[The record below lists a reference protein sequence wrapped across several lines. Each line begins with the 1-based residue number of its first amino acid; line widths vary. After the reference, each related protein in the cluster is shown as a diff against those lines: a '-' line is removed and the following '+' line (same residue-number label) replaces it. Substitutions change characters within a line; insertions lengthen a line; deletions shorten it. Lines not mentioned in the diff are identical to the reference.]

1 MLCRR
6 MYGCLRARS
15 CREKVC
21 VGILACFF
29 AVWMVLGYSFAKTDS
44 WRLVFGSWQRTGVS
58 VVVWLVLSLLFYVSI
73 SLFFLWLDKRSVIAE
88 DAVPHAKKPGRRG
101 LWKRYQQLFLAHPFL
116 TPFFTLLLM
125 YLPIL
130 FFSYPGVFMGDDVC
144 MILQGYNFPDPTS
157 RYLNLID
164 ENMHLNGHHPV
175 VYTMFLHLCL
185 KIGTRLFSSYT
196 AGILLVSISQLLV
209 TAAVLAGICCI
220 LIRRKVRPAIV
231 IGVMAYYIISPRTQ
245 NYMFLLS
252 KDVFF
257 AAAVLGFVATA
268 WVLFTQGKQ
277 EKKESADSRAYV
289 KDSRVRCVDNQAR
302 GADNQA
308 CGRDDQAHGAYKS
321 VGRRGCMPQICVW
334 GMFVVSGIAVGLL
347 RNDGKYVLL
356 GTFFVL
362 VLAAVKQRRQFL
374 AAGVLVLGT
383 LVLYGSV
390 LMPALHITP
399 SGKRE
404 MLSVPFQQ
412 TARYLRDAPEDVTAE
427 EYAAISAILDAENLA
442 EKYNP
447 EKSDPV
453 KNTFRETASKEELRA
468 YFQTWL
474 SMLRKHPEIYFQA
487 TINNYYNYFYPCG
500 DMAGYYSYAWSDKSL
515 KKCVKSKY
523 LSTIDFDVHIPDAV
537 REWRTIYELVREV
550 IFMLP
555 VLSVFKIA
563 ALYVWALLL
572 LAVYLFARKEYR
584 LLALTMPYV
593 LCLCTALL
601 GPCNGNYFRYLYG
614 TAVALPVL
622 WIMAMRTRKAA

>member
-1 MLCRR
+1 MRIGEYGKLTEIETSSGQLPGKQKEKRILMLCKR
-6 MYGCLRARS
+6 MRGCLRAQS

-44 WRLVFGSWQRTGVS
+44 WRLVFGSWQRIVVS
-58 VVVWLVLSLLFYVSI
+58 GVVWLVLCLLFYMSI
-73 SLFFLWLDKRSVIAE
+73 SLFFLWLDKRSVTAK
-88 DAVPHAKKPGRRG
+88 DVVPPAKKPGRRG
-101 LWKRYQQLFLAHPFL
+101 LWKRYQQLFLTHPFL
-116 TPFFTLLLM
+116 TPFLTLLLV

-209 TAAVLAGICCI
+209 TAAVLAGICCV

-257 AAAVLGFVATA
+257 AAALLGFVATA
-268 WVLFTQGKQ
+268 WMLFTQGMQ
-277 EKKESADSRAYV
+277 NAD
-289 KDSRVRCVDNQAR
+289 KQAR
-302 GADNQA
+302 GAD
-308 CGRDDQAHGAYKS
+308 KS
-321 VGRRGCMPQICVW
+321 AGRRGHMPPICVW
-334 GMFVVSGIAVGLL
+334 GMFVISGIAVGLL

-362 VLAAVKQRRQFL
+362 VLAAAKQRRQFL
-374 AAGVLVLGT
+374 SAGVLVLGT

-427 EYAAISAILDAENLA
+427 EYAAVSAILDAENLA

-468 YFQTWL
+468 YFQAWL

-537 REWRTIYELVREV
+537 REWRTIYELVRELV
-550 IFMLP
+550 FSLP

-622 WIMAMRTRKAA
+622 WIVSMHTRKAD